1 VIIFFLPFLDILF
14 KCAEV
19 LPFVGEYHI
28 KTDKSIS
35 IVLSL
40 SVNIWHMIITFL
52 GGESFKVSFGDTTLA
67 FNPISKDS
75 KLATSKFGADIVLSS
90 LNHPDMNG
98 VDQVSFGEKK
108 AFAITSPGEYEIK
121 GVFIKGFGSKSNYG
135 GEERINTIYS
145 VSLEGMNICFLGALD
160 QSELPKEADEGIDG
174 VDIVFVPIGGTTDEK
189 GNGVLDPAKA
199 YKLAV
204 SLEPKLIIPMHY
216 GDIGSKDALKA
227 FLKEAG
233 ENPKPM
239 TKLTL
244 KKKDLEGKDAE
255 VVILEKE

>member
-1 VIIFFLPFLDILF
+1 
-14 KCAEV
+14 
-19 LPFVGEYHI
+19 
-28 KTDKSIS
+28 
-35 IVLSL
+35 
-40 SVNIWHMIITFL
+40 MIITFL

-75 KLATSKFGADIVLSS
+75 KLATAKYGADIVLSS

-98 VDQVSFGEKK
+98 VDQVSFGDKK
-108 AFAITSPGEYEIK
+108 AFAITSPGEYEVK
-121 GVFIKGFGSKSNYG
+121 GVFIKGFGSESHYDGAKASN
-135 GEERINTIYS
+135 EKRINTIYS

-160 QSELPKEADEGIDG
+160 QTELPKEADEGLDG
-174 VDIVFVPIGGTTDEK
+174 VDILFVPIG

-216 GDIGSKDALKA
+216 GDIGGKDALKA

-233 ENPKPM
+233 ENPKAT

-255 VVILEKE
+255 VAVLEKE